1 MPVSVTYNNEFPY
14 SNMTDYS
21 LSEESSPENHAQGG
35 QTTALDIVL
44 DTDHLDYSVLGNVE
58 PDLNILLDNNSIN
71 CRYFTEMEFNNNSF
85 IDTNFSLFNLNI
97 RSLPKNYVNL
107 QHFIEGLN
115 ISFSVL
121 SFTETWL
128 SEYNTSIYNF
138 KGYSHIY
145 KLRDKRRGGGV
156 SMFINNKLN
165 FQVRNDITFN
175 LKNID
180 FIAIEMKDELN
191 TKRNVII
198 LTIYHPPDV
207 LPNLF
212 NDKLNDLLQMLNQE
226 NKTIF
231 VTGDFNINTSD
242 AIINPNTNVNNFQNI
257 FLSYLYTPLIDKHTR
272 VDKKRGT
279 STMLD
284 NIYSNVTQIT
294 NTIHSGVFKTD
305 YSDHYSIFCVT
316 DLVIRHGIQNL

>member
-1 MPVSVTYNNEFPY
+1 MDYSHTDPLTTDYFFKHRQSVIATCMHVSVTYNNEFPY

-21 LSEESSPENHAQGG
+21 LSEELSPENHAQGG

-44 DTDHLDYSVLGNVE
+44 DTDHLDNSVLGNVD

-71 CRYFTEMEFNNNSF
+71 SRYFTDMKFNNNSF

-107 QHFIEGLN
+107 QHFLEGLN

-128 SEYNTSIYNF
+128 SEYNKSLYNF

-145 KLRDKRRGGGV
+145 KLRDKKRGGGV

-180 FIAIEMKDELN
+180 LIAIEILKNELN

-198 LTIYHPPDV
+198 LTIYRPPDV

-212 NDKLNDLLQMLNQE
+212 NDKLNDLFQMPNQE

-242 AIINPNTNVNNFQNI
+242 AIINPNINVNNFQNI

-272 VDKKRGT
+272 VEEV
-279 STMLD
+279 LLQCWI
-284 NIYSNVTQIT
+284 IY
-294 NTIHSGVFKTD
+294 
-305 YSDHYSIFCVT
+305 
-316 DLVIRHGIQNL
+316 IQM

>member
-1 MPVSVTYNNEFPY
+1 
-14 SNMTDYS
+14 
-21 LSEESSPENHAQGG
+21 
-35 QTTALDIVL
+35 
-44 DTDHLDYSVLGNVE
+44 
-58 PDLNILLDNNSIN
+58 
-71 CRYFTEMEFNNNSF
+71 
-85 IDTNFSLFNLNI
+85 
-97 RSLPKNYVNL
+97 
-107 QHFIEGLN
+107 
-115 ISFSVL
+115 
-121 SFTETWL
+121 
-128 SEYNTSIYNF
+128 
-138 KGYSHIY
+138 
-145 KLRDKRRGGGV
+145 
-156 SMFINNKLN
+156 MFINNKLN
-165 FQVRNDITFN
+165 FKVRNDITFN

-180 FIAIEMKDELN
+180 LIAIEILNDELN
-191 TKRNVII
+191 TKRNVNI
-198 LTIYHPPDV
+198 LTIYRPPDV

-226 NKTIF
+226 NETIF

-305 YSDHYSIFCVT
+305 YSDHYSILCVT
-316 DLVIRHGIQNL
+316 DLVIRSRNTKFINKRDFSQKNVSNF